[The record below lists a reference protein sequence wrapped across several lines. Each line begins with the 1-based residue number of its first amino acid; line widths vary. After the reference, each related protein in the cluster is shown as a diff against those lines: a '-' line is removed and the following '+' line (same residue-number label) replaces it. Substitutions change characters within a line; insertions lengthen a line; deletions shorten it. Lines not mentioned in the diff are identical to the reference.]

1 MSKFLITLMNF
12 KNAITMTTLSVI
24 AVFAIVSITV
34 STNEVFAISP
44 TNYKMV
50 EDTYA
55 KVTFTFRDGVEE
67 TYFPVFKMT
76 SSYVGNAASEFQLQG
91 IVEDYPLLNE
101 AMDQE
106 YDFRLSPAEIQ
117 YNYKQFVVDVDLISG
132 EVIQKSI
139 HYTDCKVNNSYTDTV
154 LDNAEGYT
162 TTKTGFAIINVID
175 FKCSGVSQKT
185 IENKIIP
192 KTYSQSQIHDY
203 GKNSQKL
210 AEDVHSYATF
220 YFNDGVERIDFP
232 VFKLNTGFDEK
243 SKERPSFTVQG
254 IVKPHTL
261 LDDAISKAK
270 KIGGISSLYNDDFQ
284 VNVDFANDS
293 KTFRTLK
300 FSDCRIEEYK
310 VDTLFDKEEGYTG
323 KSGFAVVEE
332 ITVTCAGLTT
342 KNYSGEKTEQGIINP
357 NPYIMGGLTQAY
369 TTITL
374 ENGQKEK
381 INFPVFKQTSTVNT
395 NKQRLNPSFQLQ
407 GIVGDYPILYKVVDQ
422 IRTRGPAGSDF
433 QGLFSVVV
441 DIEHNNKLVKTYK
454 YSQCRVTS
462 YDADTSFNGEEG
474 YVGSNGFALVGTY
487 NFECTGYYPSNPSFE
502 AMNVAEKAQNQKTSD
517 LRSTHS
523 WRAGFFVQ
531 K

>member
-1 MSKFLITLMNF
+1 MNY
-12 KNAITMTTLSVI
+12 KNVTTMTTLSVI
-24 AVFAIVSITV
+24 AIFAIASITV
-34 STNEVFAISP
+34 SANEVFAMSV

-76 SSYVGNAASEFQLQG
+76 SSYVGNSNVEFQLQG
-91 IVEDYPLLNE
+91 IVEDYPYLNE

-106 YDFRLSPAEIQ
+106 YDFRLAPDETQ
-117 YNYKQFVVDVDLISG
+117 YNYKQFVVDVDLVRGGIT
-132 EVIQKSI
+132 QKNL
-139 HYTDCKVNNSYTDTV
+139 HYTDCKVSGSYTDTV
-154 LDNAEGYT
+154 WDNAEGYT

-175 FKCSGVSQKT
+175 FKCAGVTQKT
-185 IENKIIP
+185 TENIRDLKV
-192 KTYSQSQIHDY
+192 YSQNQLYDY

-220 YFNDGVERIDFP
+220 YFNDGAERIDFP

-243 SKERPSFTVQG
+243 SKERPSFLVQG

-261 LDDAISKAK
+261 LDNAIAKSK
-270 KIGGISSLYNDDFQ
+270 KIGGQSSLYNDDFQ

-300 FSDCRIEEYK
+300 YSDCRIEEYK
-310 VDTLFDKEEGYTG
+310 IDTLFDKEEGYTG
-323 KSGFAVVEE
+323 KSGFAIVED

-342 KNYSGEKTEQGIINP
+342 KNYSGEKTDHNTVNS
-357 NPYIMGGLTQAY
+357 NPYLMGGLTQAFA
-369 TTITL
+369 TITM
-374 ENGQKEK
+374 ENGDKEK
-381 INFPVFKQTSTVNT
+381 INFPVFKQTSSTT
-395 NKQRLNPSFQLQ
+395 TKISRIERLTPSFQLQ
-407 GIVGDYPILYKVVDQ
+407 GIVGDHPVLYKAVDQ
-422 IRTRGPAGSDF
+422 IRTRGPAGTDF

-441 DIEHNNKLVKTYK
+441 DIEHNNKLVKTYQ
-454 YSQCRVTS
+454 YSQCRVTN

-487 NFECTGYYPSNPSFE
+487 NFECTGYHPSNPSFD
-502 AMNVAEKAQNQKTSD
+502 AMNVSEKAQNQNTSD
-517 LRSTHS
+517 LRNTDS
-523 WRAGFFVQ
+523 WRVGFTVKQ
-531 K
+531 